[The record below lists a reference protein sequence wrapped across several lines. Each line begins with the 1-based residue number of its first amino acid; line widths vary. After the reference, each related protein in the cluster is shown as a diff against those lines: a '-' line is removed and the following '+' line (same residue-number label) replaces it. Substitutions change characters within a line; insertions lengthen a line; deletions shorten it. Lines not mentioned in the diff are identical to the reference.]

1 MQKKACCFE
10 QQTFFLKDFRR
21 QNVNSRP
28 VFAKGVPAYFCYTGK
43 DSRALTPVHPRN
55 CRIIKQ
61 QSITKNVFQ
70 TQVS

>member
-21 QNVNSRP
+21 QNVSRP

-61 QSITKNVFQ
+61 QSIMKNVFQ